1 MENSEFLERRKQ
13 NDEALAKSLGYSS
26 FKDMKATLSKQKLSG
41 GIKSRLE
48 QGGGIKESISG
59 GIKSNIESVKKSLN
73 PKTMAK
79 KAYNDFFDGDDFLS
93 AYMRGRIV
101 KKPGDSSPASKLNPK
116 SPTAGSE
123 VEEGL
128 TPNIANDVLTIRN
141 AISSLLSFEREK
153 GEQSKDAAGDSYFK
167 QQDDKE
173 ASLEGG
179 SPIQVTGE
187 ATAEDS
193 GGGEDGGGGI
203 AGFLGTI
210 VKVLAGAFV
219 AIFAVGALAAILPAA
234 AIAGLFIG
242 IFKGI
247 MAGFE
252 KYKETGDLGEAIITG
267 LGALLDFIT
276 FGMFGEENIRN
287 MFKAIGDFTAPII
300 EKIGSIFSS
309 IMDWVK
315 NNVGIPSFNIPISDK
330 IAKAVDFITLG
341 KVSLPTSIKLP
352 AYYPFKDDP
361 SNESDVTS
369 APKPKPEP
377 ELTAHDKMKA
387 EIMDSEEMQPDTD
400 KLKGFGNTADGVS
413 HLTKG
418 QKVSTASL
426 IGGFSGDSQLGMNSP
441 TMVGVD
447 NSADAS
453 STFGNSA
460 APTAHKF
467 GTTQEQDEAAMG
479 NFLQGGG
486 IDSAMGNLSSG
497 TAAVPGAMD
506 NAANVISDK
515 INAGGVTPNP
525 VTPFGAASSG
535 AVVERG
541 SIDVESGQR
550 EESMGSGGSVVN
562 SPSITNNS
570 GSMGSN
576 IQPVAPVINFEFA
589 NGLQFT

>member
-116 SPTAGSE
+116 SPTTGSE
-123 VEEGL
+123 GEEGL
-128 TPNIANDVLTIRN
+128 TPNIANDVLSIRN

-153 GEQSKDAAGDSYFK
+153 KEQSARGGDDSFFK
-167 QQDDKE
+167 QQDEKE

-193 GGGEDGGGGI
+193 GGEEGGGGI
-203 AGFLGTI
+203 LGFLGKI
-210 VKVLAGAFV
+210 VKVLAGAFL
-219 AIFAVGALAAILPAA
+219 AIFAVGTLAAMLPAA

-242 IFKGI
+242 IFKGL

-267 LGALLDFIT
+267 LGALVDFIT

-300 EKIGSIFSS
+300 EKIGSIFTS
-309 IMDWVK
+309 IMDWIK
-315 NNVGIPSFNIPISDK
+315 NNVGIPSIKLPVPEIVRKGAK
-330 IAKAVDFITLG
+330 IFG
-341 KVSLPTSIKLP
+341 KDLPESVTLP

-377 ELTAHDKMKA
+377 ELTVHDKMQA
-387 EIMDSEEMQPDTD
+387 EIMGSEEMQPDTD

-413 HLTKG
+413 NLVKG
-418 QKVSTASL
+418 QKVSADSL
-426 IGGFSGDSQLGMNSP
+426 IGGFSGDSGLGMNSP

-447 NSADAS
+447 NSANAS
-453 STFGNSA
+453 STFGNSV

-467 GTTQEQDEAAMG
+467 GTTEEEDKAAMG

-486 IDSAMGNLSSG
+486 PEAAMSNLSSG

-506 NAANVISDK
+506 NAGSKLTDL
-515 INAGGVTPNP
+515 INKGGVTPSA
-525 VTPFGAASSG
+525 VTPFGAGTSGSVVSASSN
-535 AVVERG
+535 E
-541 SIDVESGQR
+541 VESGQR
-550 EESMGSGGSVVN
+550 QESMGSGGSTIN
-562 SPSITNNS
+562 NPTTTNNS
-570 GSMGSN
+570 GSTGEN
-576 IQPVAPVINFEFA
+576 KEQVAPVINFEFA
-589 NGLQFT
+589 ENLMRT